1 MEITSLRNFINN
13 AEPLTINAIINK
25 EALKIECTHGN
36 AVLLS
41 EQDYLSLLNAM
52 RKSKH
57 HFNEI

>member
-13 AEPLTINAIINK
+13 AEPLTINTIINK

-41 EQDYLSLLNAM
+41 EQDFLKLINSRENLEFI
-52 RKSKH
+52 SKK
-57 HFNEI
+57 